1 MDWQST
7 ILSDKTCTEQKNLMG
22 DKLDFQKHGGMK
34 AMGAALKRG
43 VVLVMS
49 LWDDHYAHMLWLDSA
64 YPLDQPVTKPG
75 VLRGP
80 CPTSSGDPKDV
91 ESKQAN
97 AYVKYTDVKVG
108 AIGSTF

>member
-1 MDWQST
+1 
-7 ILSDKTCTEQKNLMG
+7 MG
-22 DKLDFQKHGGMK
+22 DKNDFQKHGGMK
-34 AMGAALKRG
+34 GMGASLKRG

-49 LWDDHYAHMLWLDSA
+49 LWDDHYARMLWLDSA
-64 YPLDQPVTKPG
+64 YPLDQPVTKSG

-80 CPTSSGDPKDV
+80 CPTSSGVPADV